1 MITIYSKSDYEL
13 ALMKEVRVR
22 DTEKIVKFTK
32 DSEINVL

>member
-22 DTEKIVKFTK
+22 GTEKIVKLTK
-32 DSEINVL
+32 DSEINAL